1 MSENEKIVYS
11 DEERLLTLEY
21 LKEFKGR
28 FKNKK
33 YSDKIPEAARNYLEA
48 IIQFLSNKDNLTE
61 DYDKIKDL
69 WLMINQSEPSSTDRQ
84 KISSALKTL
93 KVSIFRDHIY
103 ENYYEHYVIEDSVLL
118 FKITKRTSKGIGFYL
133 TYFLRYFLLFFPGIY
148 IFPERIKYEK
158 LGNNVYSL
166 AISIYFAVFFI
177 CYNIFIRTGYSAV
190 ERGLNLKVEQ
200 AVKLGAIGIMSPK
213 LQNNFIY
220 MGFALL
226 FAVVLWQICSRLLK
240 SKVPY
245 SFFFTS
251 NLMHLLLIYIVYLV
265 GHELSPYFLSGNLLE
280 LLKQVLADAVLLSF
294 FLSIYKTLGQNLR
307 NAFILTSLQMLM
319 ILLVQTINKLYHVM

>member
-11 DEERLLTLEY
+11 DDERLLTLEY
-21 LKEFKGR
+21 LKEFKDR

-69 WLMINQSEPSSTDRQ
+69 WLMINQSESSSTDRQ

-103 ENYYEHYVIEDSVLL
+103 ENYYENYVIEDSVLL

-133 TYFLRYFLLFFPGIY
+133 TYLLRYFLLFFPGIY
-148 IFPERIKYEK
+148 ISPERISYEK
-158 LGNNVYSL
+158 LGNNVYGL
-166 AISIYFAVFFI
+166 VISIYFAVFFV

-190 ERGLNLKVEQ
+190 ERGLNLNVEK
-200 AVKLGAIGIMSPK
+200 AVKLGAIGIMTPK
-213 LQNNFIY
+213 LLNNFIY
-220 MGFALL
+220 MGFALF
-226 FAVVLWQICSRLLK
+226 FAAICWQCSLRIFKVK
-240 SKVPY
+240 SAY
-245 SFFFTS
+245 SFFVTT
-251 NLMHLLLIYIVYLV
+251 NLMHLLLIYIAYLC
-265 GHELSPYFLSGNLLE
+265 GYELSPYIFHGLE
-280 LLKQVLADAVLLSF
+280 LKAIQNILSYLVLASYITSVF
-294 FLSIYKTLGQNLR
+294 KTLKCGID
-307 NAFILTSLQMLM
+307 NAILISSLQVAL
-319 ILLVQTINKLYHVM
+319 ILLVQNINKLYHVM